1 MKLIEE
7 QKESSIIKCLEQSL
21 KTKEKEQY
29 NLMSSLKI
37 CNIDSVKQTIF
48 EELEKIDKE
57 IKELKNSILIES
69 SKGIKL
75 TENQIRFFLSEIR
88 SGDLNDIKYRKTLIS
103 VLINKI
109 YLYDD
114 NLTIILNI
122 ENKADSTI
130 KIPSIDDIES
140 SFLDKSGQP
149 KLRGKIKPRNN
160 IINIIKSGRENR
172 LYDSTAT

>member
-7 QKESSIIKCLEQSL
+7 QKENSIIKCLEQTL

-29 NLMSSLKI
+29 NLMNSLKI

-48 EELEKIDKE
+48 EELEKTDKE

-75 TENQIRFFLSEIR
+75 TENKIKFFLSEIR

-130 KIPSIDDIES
+130 KLPSIDEIES
-140 SFLDKSGQP
+140 SFLVNSGQP
-149 KLRGKIKPRNN
+149 
-160 IINIIKSGRENR
+160 
-172 LYDSTAT
+172 

>member
-69 SKGIKL
+69 SKGVKL
-75 TENQIRFFLSEIR
+75 TENQIKFFLSEIR

-149 KLRGKIKPRNN
+149 DTKILENTEKMYLRVFDFIKC
-160 IINIIKSGRENR
+160 
-172 LYDSTAT
+172 LQ

>member
-7 QKESSIIKCLEQSL
+7 QKENSIIKSLEQSL

-37 CNIDSVKQTIF
+37 CNIDSVKQKIF

-57 IKELKNSILIES
+57 IKQLKNSILIES

-75 TENQIRFFLSEIR
+75 TENQIKFFLSEIR

-122 ENKADSTI
+122 ENKANSTI
-130 KIPSIDDIES
+130 KLPSIDEIES
-140 SFLDKSGQP
+140 LFLDKYGQP
-149 KLRGKIKPRNN
+149 NKTLEMLKKTTI
-160 IINIIKSGRENR
+160 
-172 LYDSTAT
+172 